1 MTDLELLFLVLA
13 VLYLWECACWVRRG
27 AVGFQTWFGF
37 HWRIAHP
44 GTVLGNARGGFI
56 LANPLP
62 PLGTLLFGY
71 QLPVSVSTQGALAFV
86 SPGVNP
92 GGRPPQSG
100 NWLPWDQVQ
109 KIQPSGKKVLIN
121 GQEFLRTASPAFA
134 AQLAEQLRSILEL
147 KAARREGA
155 IRQLISDS
163 LDTKAIENRWKEF
176 QKQTAGLRA
185 VANLLFI
192 YLFLGAPLII
202 RWFTLEHTWVAL
214 LLGILACTCP
224 ASFFFRRA
232 HKQLYPKAED
242 ERFTHMLLVLLSP
255 VSAIRACDML
265 SRSLLETFHP
275 LALARVFCAKEQ
287 FRAFARNILVEM
299 RHPSL
304 PFCPAA
310 EPAAAQTEQQS
321 RALLRGEI
329 EKFIER
335 AGLVPDELLQPP
347 VPADESC
354 RAYCPRCYAQFTT
367 TTGVCEDC
375 GGLKLVAFDPQSKVQ
390 EPKPAEARK
399 MLPGG

>member
-13 VLYLWECACWVRRG
+13 VLYLWECTCWVRKG
-27 AVGFQTWFGF
+27 AVGFQTWLGV

-62 PLGTLLFGY
+62 PLGTLLLGY
-71 QLPVSVSTQGALAFV
+71 QQPVSVSKQGVLAFV

-100 NWLPWDQVQ
+100 NWLPWGQVQ
-109 KIQPSGKKVLIN
+109 KIQPGGKKVLIN
-121 GQEFLRTASPAFA
+121 GREFLRTASPGFA
-134 AQLAEQLRSILEL
+134 AQLAGQLRTLQEL
-147 KAARREGA
+147 NAARREGA

-163 LDTKAIENRWKEF
+163 LDTKALENRWNEF

-185 VANLLFI
+185 VASLLFI
-192 YLFLGAPLII
+192 YLFVGAPLII
-202 RWFTLEHTWVAL
+202 RSFSLQRTWVAL

-232 HKQLYPKAED
+232 HKQLYPKMED
-242 ERFTHMLLVLLSP
+242 ERFTHLLLVLLSP

-265 SRSLLETFHP
+265 SRPLFEAFHP

-287 FRAFARNILVEM
+287 FREFARNLLLEM

-304 PFCPAA
+304 PLFPAT

-321 RALLRGEI
+321 RTLLRSEI

-347 VPADESC
+347 APTDETC
-354 RAYCPRCYAQFTT
+354 RSYCPRCRAQFTST
-367 TTGVCEDC
+367 SSVTKGFSLNFAIRITS
-375 GGLKLVAFDPQSKVQ
+375 AMTATSANSRSRFP
-390 EPKPAEARK
+390 
-399 MLPGG
+399 